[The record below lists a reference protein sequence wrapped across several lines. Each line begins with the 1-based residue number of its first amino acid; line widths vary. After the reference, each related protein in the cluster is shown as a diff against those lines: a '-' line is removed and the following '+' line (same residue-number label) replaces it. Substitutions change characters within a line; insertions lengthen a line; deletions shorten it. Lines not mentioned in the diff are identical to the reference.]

1 MVLVSWQNSALQMA
15 RYRRGAPQTPAGSRI
30 TRMRL
35 IGLRRGASHDL
46 SSIGNHLKEIGV
58 IAVTDGHWERS
69 ASPKPKKCSHSTRVL
84 KKLYPSRASTVDRMG
99 QRH

>member
-1 MVLVSWQNSALQMA
+1 
-15 RYRRGAPQTPAGSRI
+15 
-30 TRMRL
+30 MRL

-58 IAVTDGHWERS
+58 IAVTPRMSIGSEVLAR
-69 ASPKPKKCSHSTRVL
+69 SPKSAGHSTRVL
-84 KKLYPSRASTVDRMG
+84 KKLYPSRASTADRMG

>member
-1 MVLVSWQNSALQMA
+1 
-15 RYRRGAPQTPAGSRI
+15 
-30 TRMRL
+30 MRL

-46 SSIGNHLKEIGV
+46 SSIGNHLKEISV
-58 IAVTDGHWERS
+58 IAEHWERS

-84 KKLYPSRASTVDRMG
+84 KKLYPSRASTADRMG